1 MRSSAGHLVL
11 VRGFCVEDEPFWE
24 RAYRSGAPDPF
35 GPPSAEVLELLTLL
49 APGSRVLDLGC
60 GAGRNALPLAI
71 AGMEVTAVDA
81 SPAACRRLGSLAEAA
96 RIDVQIVVQDVT
108 RFAFLGSYDVV
119 IAHGLLHLL
128 ERRARDAVIER
139 MREHTSF
146 GGANVV
152 TVFTDRIAPPADL
165 APFMPGCFA
174 EGELF
179 RAYADWDI
187 SLQRAYTLHDQH
199 EGGVMHDH
207 PVNKLVARRP
217 LK

>member
-1 MRSSAGHLVL
+1 M
-11 VRGFCVEDEPFWE
+11 EDEPFWE
-24 RAYRSGAPDPF
+24 RAYRSGAKDPF
-35 GPPSAEVLELLTLL
+35 GPPSAEVIELLTSL

-71 AGMEVTAVDA
+71 AGMEVTAVDV
-81 SPAACRRLGSLAEAA
+81 SSAACRRLTALAEAA
-96 RIDVQIVVQDVT
+96 RVDIQIVIQDLT

-119 IAHGLLHLL
+119 IAHGVLHLL
-128 ERRARDAVIER
+128 ERRARDSIIER

-146 GGANVV
+146 GGANVIA
-152 TVFTDRIAPPADL
+152 VFTDRLAPPTDL
-165 APFMPGCFA
+165 AAFMPGCFT

-187 SLQRAYTLHDQH
+187 SLQRAYTLHDEH
-199 EGGVMHDH
+199 EGGIRHEH
-207 PVNKLVARRP
+207 AVNKLVARRP